1 MNKTLIIV
9 SAAFLLAAC
18 GERAQTLGGAKQDE
32 GAYTGTG
39 SAFVDGGWKAGDK
52 ASWESH
58 LRARGQNSQNEY
70 NRVN

>member
-9 SAAFLLAAC
+9 STVVLLAAC
-18 GERAQTLGGAKQDE
+18 GERVQTLGGAKQDAA
-32 GAYTGTG
+32 AYTGTG
-39 SAFVDGGWKAGDK
+39 SAFVQPGWKPGDK
-52 ASWESH
+52 ASWESE

>member
-9 SAAFLLAAC
+9 SLATLLAAC
-18 GERAQTLGGAKQDE
+18 GERAQTIGGVKQDAA
-32 GAYTGTG
+32 AYTGTG
-39 SAFVDGGWKAGDK
+39 SAFQQPGWKPGDK
-52 ASWESH
+52 ASWESE